1 MIFTAAGIAAG
12 AGKVAKGIGKFLQA
26 VPLWVWLAVAI
37 AGTWWWDRGAQYD
50 AGVAAAEAQ
59 CALDNATADA
69 EAKAAQDTRDKEGHG
84 IDKASDERA
93 ADAVLDT
100 RTATAKAVETIRY
113 EIRTIEVPAGCPTG
127 LPDRVRDEGRA
138 AVERARAAGAE
149 VRKGRDP

>member
-1 MIFTAAGIAAG
+1 MGIAAG
-12 AGKVAKGIGKFLQA
+12 AGRVAKVVGKFLKA
-26 VPLWVWLAVAI
+26 VPLWVWLVLVVAG
-37 AGTWWWDRGAQYD
+37 AWWWDRGNQYD

-69 EAKAAQDTRDKEGHG
+69 EAKAAESARDKEGQG
-84 IDKASDERA
+84 IDKASDDRA

-100 RTATAKAVETIRY
+100 RTTTAKAVETIRY
-113 EIRTIEVPAGCPTG
+113 EIRTIEIPAGCPTA

-138 AVERARAAGAE
+138 AVERARSAGAE